1 MYIKNSMKILL
12 ILFIYT
18 NSSIY
23 SSEFDLTLKY
33 ISKQS
38 VNDNLIGID
47 ELENL
52 YFLDNN
58 TLSKKSENITYYYK
72 NNIYSNL
79 SYLNVKSSMKLKLFY
94 EDYNTMI
101 ILDNRLSEISK
112 INFNISDYNKT
123 ISKVSSISEN
133 NFWVFNESSSKIEM
147 YNNIKNSFSLT
158 STEIEG
164 EIIDM
169 KSNNKFCWIITK
181 NKIYKFNSFG
191 ILIRKKE
198 INNIGQIKIND
209 GIVFFKRNNEIY
221 YFDKNFT
228 SDKKLDIENLLIK
241 DFFVINQ
248 SLYIYDS
255 EQLTKYKIINN

>member
-1 MYIKNSMKILL
+1 VKILL
-12 ILFIYT
+12 TLFIYL
-18 NSSIY
+18 NALISS
-23 SSEFDLTLKY
+23 SDLDLKIQY
-33 ISKQS
+33 ISNQS
-38 VNDNLIGID
+38 VSGNFIGID
-47 ELENL
+47 NLENL

-58 TLSKKSENITYYYK
+58 TLSKKSENKTYYYK
-72 NNIYSNL
+72 NNMYSDL
-79 SYLNVKSSMKLKLFY
+79 SYLNVKNSMKLKLFY
-94 EDYNTMI
+94 EDYNTLI
-101 ILDNRLSEISK
+101 ILDNKLSEISK

-133 NFWVFNESSSKIEM
+133 NFWVFNENSSKIEM

-164 EIIDM
+164 EIIDI
-169 KSNNKFCWIITK
+169 KSDSKFCWVVTK

-191 ILIRKKE
+191 ILIHNKE
-198 INNIGQIKIND
+198 ITNIELIKVND

-221 YFDKNFT
+221 YFDKNLT

>member
-1 MYIKNSMKILL
+1 
-12 ILFIYT
+12 
-18 NSSIY
+18 
-23 SSEFDLTLKY
+23 
-33 ISKQS
+33 
-38 VNDNLIGID
+38 
-47 ELENL
+47 
-52 YFLDNN
+52 
-58 TLSKKSENITYYYK
+58 
-72 NNIYSNL
+72 
-79 SYLNVKSSMKLKLFY
+79 
-94 EDYNTMI
+94 
-101 ILDNRLSEISK
+101 
-112 INFNISDYNKT
+112 
-123 ISKVSSISEN
+123 
-133 NFWVFNESSSKIEM
+133 M

-164 EIIDM
+164 EIIDI
-169 KSNNKFCWIITK
+169 KSDSKFCWVVTK

-191 ILIRKKE
+191 ILIHNKE
-198 INNIGQIKIND
+198 ITNIELIKVND